1 MLRYSFN
8 KSRCP
13 RYKMSKI
20 FLITLVV
27 AMCMEHILAAPAP
40 EEYKGSIIRQ
50 KRVTCDLLSFEAKG
64 VAANHSICAAHC
76 LVIGRKGGSCQNGV
90 CVCRN

>member
-1 MLRYSFN
+1 
-8 KSRCP
+8 
-13 RYKMSKI
+13 MSKS

-27 AMCMEHILAAPAP
+27 AMCIVHTLAAPTP
-40 EEYKGSIIRQ
+40 EEFEGSIVRQ

-64 VAANHSICAAHC
+64 FAANHSICAAHC
-76 LVIGRKGGSCQNGV
+76 LAIGRKGGSCQNGV